1 MCDILFYAGGN
12 IMNNI
17 FKAIGSLTFN
27 AMLILL
33 PMVTV
38 MAIQNNR
45 PVATILVIIT
55 IVQWILSSILWYCW
69 TEVIYGE

>member
-1 MCDILFYAGGN
+1 
-12 IMNNI
+12 MNDI

-55 IVQWILSSILWYCW
+55 IAQWILSSILWYYW